1 MTSHSLFS
9 WDLVAKL
16 AQKYDLL
23 IEISFCVEKLVI
35 VTPQRLSMTRVSSQK
50 TREKMM
56 NRFNDAASFVFV
68 ISPS

>member
-23 IEISFCVEKLVI
+23 IEISFFVEKFVI
-35 VTPQRLSMTRVSSQK
+35 VPPQRLSK
-50 TREKMM
+50 T
-56 NRFNDAASFVFV
+56 
-68 ISPS
+68 